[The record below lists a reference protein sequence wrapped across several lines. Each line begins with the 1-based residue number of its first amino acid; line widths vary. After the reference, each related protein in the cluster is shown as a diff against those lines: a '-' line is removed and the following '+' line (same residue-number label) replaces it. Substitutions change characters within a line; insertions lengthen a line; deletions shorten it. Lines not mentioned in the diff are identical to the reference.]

1 MLLGAQ
7 ATKPP
12 VSRPKSNP
20 AAAGAAG
27 GKSALDKVTMEAYVR
42 HLQLYLPNV
51 SVAVGEPQPS
61 ELPGFLEVKVRASL
75 GAASE
80 ERLFYV
86 SKDGQKI
93 VQGTVYDVKN
103 NPFKPDLDK
112 LRTGDDPSLGT
123 PGAPVVVVVFS
134 DFQCGYCKE
143 EGKMLRENLVKA
155 YPKEVRLYFKNY
167 PLTQIHP
174 WAKTAAIAGRCLYR
188 QSNEDFWTFHD
199 WIFAGQETITP
210 ENVRDKI
217 AEFVKTKG
225 WDADKL
231 AACMA
236 TPEPAAD
243 IEKSIAEAR
252 DLNVT
257 STPTLFVNGRRIPY
271 SIKWEQLKQ
280 LIDFEIGYQ
289 KTAQNAGEAC
299 CTVALPSVL
308 QPTPPPK

>member
-1 MLLGAQ
+1 
-7 ATKPP
+7 
-12 VSRPKSNP
+12 VSRPKPNPAP
-20 AAAGAAG
+20 AAATG
-27 GKSALDKVTMEAYVR
+27 GKSALDKATMEAYVR
-42 HLQLYLPNV
+42 HLQLYLPNI
-51 SVAVGEPQPS
+51 AITIGEPQPS
-61 ELPGFLEVKVRASL
+61 DLPGFLEVRVRASL

-103 NPFKPDLDK
+103 NPFKPDLDR

-143 EGKMLRENLVKA
+143 EGKMLRENLVKT
-155 YPKEVRLYFKNY
+155 YPKEVRLYFKNF

-188 QSNEDFWTFHD
+188 QSNDDFWIFHD
-199 WIFAGQETITP
+199 WIFAGQEAITP
-210 ENVRDKI
+210 DNVRDKI
-217 AEFVKTKG
+217 AEFAKSKG
-225 WDADKL
+225 WDSDKL

-243 IEKSIAEAR
+243 IEKSVGEAR

-257 STPTLFVNGRRIPY
+257 STPTLFVNGRKIPY

-280 LIDFEIGYQ
+280 VIDFEIGYQ
-289 KTAQNAGEAC
+289 KTAQNAGETC